1 MRSTSSASGIPA
13 CSCASAGT
21 RWPPAA
27 RSRPPTSK
35 SSAARCKASRAKG
48 LDAATLERTLI
59 SDGPLAA
66 EHFDPAT
73 VRLLDDQVW
82 GSAFDAPLF
91 CDAVEVVS
99 QRLVGEKHLKLAV
112 RVGGVVR
119 DAIWFGRVEPVED
132 RVRLAWRLGLDA
144 YNGVER
150 VQMIV
155 VAID

>member
-1 MRSTSSASGIPA
+1 M
-13 CSCASAGT
+13 

-27 RSRPPTSK
+27 RSRRRLRDLPRR
-35 SSAARCKASRAKG
+35 AAGVAREG
-48 LDAATLERTLI
+48 LGAGALERTLF
-59 SDGPLAA
+59 SDGPLGA

-73 VRLLDDQVW
+73 ARLLDDQVW
-82 GSAFDAPLF
+82 GAAFDAPMF

-144 YNGVER
+144 YNGIER

-155 VAID
+155 VAVE

>member
-1 MRSTSSASGIPA
+1 M
-13 CSCASAGT
+13 
-21 RWPPAA
+21 
-27 RSRPPTSK
+27 
-35 SSAARCKASRAKG
+35 
-48 LDAATLERTLI
+48 
-59 SDGPLAA
+59 
-66 EHFDPAT
+66 
-73 VRLLDDQVW
+73 RLLDDQVW
-82 GSAFDAPLF
+82 GQAFDAPLF

-119 DAIWFGRVEPVED
+119 DAIWFGRVEPVGD

>member
-1 MRSTSSASGIPA
+1 
-13 CSCASAGT
+13 
-21 RWPPAA
+21 
-27 RSRPPTSK
+27 
-35 SSAARCKASRAKG
+35 
-48 LDAATLERTLI
+48 
-59 SDGPLAA
+59 
-66 EHFDPAT
+66 